1 MKTRQTTFR
10 IHFNRL
16 VSTTLSRPWTK
27 NIFILFHGGGGVGRS
42 VWMRGRQMLKF
53 FGQDHH
59 RHGHR
64 HHRSADL
71 LRLWKFSL
79 CFNRYSQITNHKMHI
94 RSSLLANV
102 IRSNWDTMTSS
113 FAVKKLFQ
121 SIYFLWRFPHFV
133 WLSPTIYLHSYL
145 PTSYLPTYLPSY
157 LPRYYLS
164 LHFPLFLSE
173 RIGLGF
179 ELTTIILGGKTCH
192 LQSSQHYFLIIL

>member
-1 MKTRQTTFR
+1 MDIKKEPRQKHNFDAIISLYNTVGLSEVSWLVFLSQRPRLINMKTRQTTFR

-27 NIFILFHGGGGVGRS
+27 NIFILFHGGGVGRS

-64 HHRSADL
+64 HHHRSADL

-145 PTSYLPTYLPSY
+145 PTSYLPTYLHTY
-157 LPRYYLS
+157 Q
-164 LHFPLFLSE
+164 
-173 RIGLGF
+173 G
-179 ELTTIILGGKTCH
+179 TI
-192 LQSSQHYFLIIL
+192 